1 MQNKTLAALAAVGI
15 TAAIAIPSIAFGNA
29 RHNVGSLQAS
39 QAVSTPYIARL
50 TGPNELT
57 ATTPT
62 GDPDGVGAAAVT
74 FDLVA
79 VPPTICWDL
88 SYSGITTPLAAA
100 HIHQGVAGV
109 AGPVVIG
116 FTPFSALGATSATG
130 CRALVNG
137 GTPATDEIAFAT
149 AIVAGPAGFYVNVH
163 NADFPGGA
171 LRGQLA
177 AGPAPSGEVHMLP
190 APLRAYDSR
199 VPAGAAKIAPNETR
213 TVSLASGKDAAL
225 VSFIAVPP
233 GATGA
238 IVTLTVTETGTG
250 VGGAGGFLTL
260 YSAALSAQPS
270 TSTINWAGA
279 DQNLAT
285 TTQVAVDASGSV
297 KIGAGGNST
306 HFVIDV
312 LGYTF

>member
-29 RHNVGSLQAS
+29 QRTDPIGALTFLKDS
-39 QAVSTPYIARL
+39 QTPLLAQMSGANEVPAVT
-50 TGPNELT
+50 TT
-57 ATTPT
+57 AT
-62 GDPDGVGAAAVT
+62 GAVAVT
-74 FDLVA
+74 LDIPDPTDVTETATMCFDA
-79 VPPTICWDL
+79 T
-88 SYSGITTPLAAA
+88 YSGIVGTPTLA
-100 HIHQGVAGV
+100 HIHRGAAG
-109 AGPVVIG
+109 ASGPPVVPAAG
-116 FTPFSALGATSATG
+116 SLPNLGATSASGCVLTTG
-130 CRALVNG
+130 VLA
-137 GTPATDEIAFAT
+137 AEIM
-149 AIVAGPAGFYVNVH
+149 GNPGGFYFNVH
-163 NADFPGGA
+163 STAHGTGEI
-171 LRGQLA
+171 RGQLA
-177 AGPAPSGEVHMLP
+177 AGPAPSGEAHMLP

-199 VPAGAAKIAPNETR
+199 LPAGAAKIAPNETR

-260 YSAALSAQPS
+260 YSAALTAQPS

-285 TTQVAVDASGSV
+285 TTQVAVDATGSV
-297 KIGAGGNST
+297 KVSAGGNST

-312 LGYTF
+312 IGYTF